1 ETVDVGDG
9 QAVST
14 ESHLEDGVTTGVDEP
29 EAGFIPRPGVER
41 AVRPRDAP
49 VDEIVRIHDITGVSA
64 QSRVGGAVGHHAP
77 VTTHIHVPVVAHA
90 HPRQHVQLVLG
101 GAAIDTVNP
110 VVEHDGPFDV
120 LVVRV

>member
-1 ETVDVGDG
+1 
-9 QAVST
+9 
-14 ESHLEDGVTTGVDEP
+14 
-29 EAGFIPRPGVER
+29 
-41 AVRPRDAP
+41 
-49 VDEIVRIHDITGVSA
+49 RIHDITSIST

-77 VTTHIHVPVVAHA
+77 VTTHIHPAMVTHVHVPVVAHA

-120 LVVRV
+120 LVVRVFGIADDQRSVQSAVELQATVGMVEV